1 MDAVFSSRMLLC
13 CSKALARKNLRHKL
27 VFTSHL
33 CLKRPHLGFTYF
45 PVGDDSFVFRA
56 HFKQPLCLVSVTWLP
71 AGKSAKA
78 KVVLLVIRAQ
88 HKRPMEERKK
98 KERKKKEKWTVES
111 EKGEIFSVGVIIS
124 PS

>member
-1 MDAVFSSRMLLC
+1 MDVVFSTRMLLH
-13 CSKALARKNLRHKL
+13 CSKAVTRKNLRHKL
-27 VFTSHL
+27 SVYISFV
-33 CLKRPHLGFTYF
+33 LKRPHLGFTYF

-56 HFKQPLCLVSVTWLP
+56 RFKQPLCLVSVTWLP

-88 HKRPMEERKK
+88 HKRPVEERKK
-98 KERKKKEKWTVES
+98 KKKRAKWTVES
-111 EKGEIFSVGVIIS
+111 EKGENFSVGVIIS